1 MLNAFSHELVNI
13 KKDFETRLTE
23 SIQSITDNF
32 LAGSFQNNFFP
43 INFFSK
49 NKFTGK
55 KQELR
60 RIDAEIINL
69 EEREISPGKQ
79 TDYANRLIAILRR
92 KIEIHEKADRKI
104 GLELLKMVAQ
114 LEEEIGDQLIALF
127 RDFIRDLDGQSNT
140 LIINQFQNN
149 VTRSENNRN
158 RASKSILDKIE
169 QARREFEK
177 INSNNSNVKSEDT
190 VQQFL
195 SQMKFLVPESLLS
208 EAIRSA
214 ARTSK
219 QDNDKEE
226 HSWSWISFKQLEKYI
241 TRFDNIGKERQEVC
255 SGGSLMK
262 MENELIL
269 QEKKYISTFQDLEIN
284 QKQDLTLQSTNTQL
298 DKIKQ
303 NIAESLFS
311 QKFQVGN
318 FIIWPIF
325 YGF

>member
-1 MLNAFSHELVNI
+1 M
-13 KKDFETRLTE
+13 
-23 SIQSITDNF
+23 
-32 LAGSFQNNFFP
+32 
-43 INFFSK
+43 
-49 NKFTGK
+49 
-55 KQELR
+55 R

-69 EEREISPGKQ
+69 EEREINPGKQ

-127 RDFIRDLDGQSNT
+127 RDFVRDLDGQNHT
-140 LIINQFQNN
+140 LIMNQFQNS

-158 RASKSILDKIE
+158 RQSKSLLDKIE

-177 INSNNSNVKSEDT
+177 INSNNSNVKSEDS

-208 EAIRSA
+208 EAIRGA

-219 QDNDKEE
+219 QDNGREE
-226 HSWSWISFKQLEKYI
+226 HSWSWIPFKQLEKYI
-241 TRFDNIGKERQEVC
+241 TRFDDIGKERQEVC

-284 QKQDLTLQSTNTQL
+284 QNQDPTLQSTKTQL
-298 DKIKQ
+298 DKVKQ

-318 FIIWPIF
+318 FKIWPIF
-325 YGF
+325 MTFRQ